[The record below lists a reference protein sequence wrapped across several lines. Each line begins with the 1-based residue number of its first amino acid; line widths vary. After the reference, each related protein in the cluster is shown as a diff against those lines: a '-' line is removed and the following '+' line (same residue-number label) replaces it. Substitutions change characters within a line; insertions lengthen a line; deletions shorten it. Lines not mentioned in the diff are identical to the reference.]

1 MLERLSALIVR
12 RSRIC
17 LILAVL
23 LVFASGAAGSALY
36 PKLSAGGFADSDSDS
51 ARGADLLQS
60 EFGSQASNLTLLVKS
75 PDSIDSTDT
84 ARDGRA
90 LAEKLATEP
99 GIDGV
104 SSYWTSGRAPQLRSR
119 DGKQALVLA
128 TIAGDETAVE
138 KRITGIQKD
147 YQKDFGS
154 LQVTFGGNA
163 VFQHEMNVQGQKDAT
178 KGESLAFP
186 ITLVLLVLIFGSV
199 VAALTPL
206 AVAIVAMLICMGIMW
221 ALLYVSTLSTLA
233 ISVVTLLGLGLAIDY
248 SLLFVNRYREE
259 LRAGRDVPAAIR
271 ITMNSAGRTVIFSAI
286 TVAIALT
293 GLIWFPLDA
302 IRSMGYVGVITGLTA
317 GATSVTVLPALLVAL
332 GPRIEKWRVL
342 KHRPAAAETDVTE
355 GFWHRLA
362 SAVMRRPIPVAIL
375 VTAFLLLLGAPA
387 LGMKLGM
394 PDERILPTSTMARQ
408 VADTLRSDFDTSG
421 QNSLLIVAPEANT
434 DPAALTEYA
443 TRLSAL
449 PAVAQVDTAT
459 GSFASGTQK
468 VAADPQNARFT
479 SGTATYFSVLPT
491 PSGLS
496 DSDALVKSVRQTQ
509 APFPT
514 MVTGIA
520 AVNYDATRAIID
532 RLPYALGS
540 VAIFMVV
547 LLFLVTGS
555 VLVPFLSLVLSVLS
569 LTATFGAL
577 VWIFQDGHLSWLL
590 GDFTATG
597 ALSASIPAMLFGLS
611 FGLAMDYQVFLLAR
625 IREEYDKSGDG
636 TVAVAVGL
644 ERTGRIVTAAALVI
658 SVVFLAFTVSG
669 ISLSKAFGI
678 GLPLAVLMDATL
690 VRGALLPA
698 TMRLCGKAA
707 WWAPLFLRNIF
718 ERTRLHYSGTEQAEP
733 VRSTTG

>member
-12 RSRIC
+12 RSRSF
-17 LILAVL
+17 LILAVV
-23 LVFASGAAGSALY
+23 LVFAGGAAGSALY
-36 PKLSAGGFADSDSDS
+36 PKLSAGGFAVADSDS

-60 EFGSQASNLTLLVKS
+60 EFGRHASNLTLLVSS
-75 PDSIDSTDT
+75 PDGVDAPD
-84 ARDGRA
+84 AVRDGQA
-90 LAEKLATEP
+90 LAQRLATEP
-99 GIDGV
+99 EVVGV
-104 SSYWTSGRAPQLRSR
+104 SSYWTSGQAPQLRSR
-119 DGKQALVLA
+119 DGEQALVLG

-138 KRITGIQKD
+138 QRITDIQRE

-154 LQVTFGGNA
+154 LRVKVGGNA

-206 AVAIVAMLICMGIMW
+206 AVAIVAMLICMGLMW
-221 ALLYVSTLSTLA
+221 VLLSVTTLSSLA

-259 LRAGRDVPAAIR
+259 LRAGRDVPDAIR
-271 ITMNSAGRTVIFSAI
+271 ITMGSAGRTVIFSAI

-302 IRSMGYVGVITGLTA
+302 IRSMGYVGVLTGLTA
-317 GATSVTVLPALLVAL
+317 GATAVTVLPALLVAL
-332 GPRIEKWRVL
+332 GPRIERWRVL
-342 KHRPAAAETDVTE
+342 RHRPAAVETDVTE

-362 SAVMRRPIPVAIL
+362 SAVMRRPIPVAVL
-375 VTAFLLLLGAPA
+375 VTAVLLLLGAPA

-408 VADTLRSDFDTSG
+408 VADTIRSDFDTSG

-434 DPAALTEYA
+434 DPAAITEFA
-443 TRLSAL
+443 TRLSEL
-449 PAVAQVDTAT
+449 PAVAQVDTST
-459 GSFASGTQK
+459 GTFASGRRT
-468 VAADPQNARFT
+468 AATGPQSAGFT
-479 SGTATYFSVLPT
+479 NGTAAYFSVLPT
-491 PSGLS
+491 PAGVS
-496 DSDALVKSVRQTQ
+496 DSTALVQSVRETE
-509 APFPT
+509 APFRT
-514 MVTGIA
+514 LVTGIA

-540 VAIFMVV
+540 VAVLMVV

-555 VLVPFLSLVLSVLS
+555 VLVPFLSLILSVLS

-577 VWIFQDGHLSWLL
+577 VWIFQDGHLAWLL
-590 GDFTATG
+590 GDFTPTG
-597 ALSASIPAMLFGLS
+597 TLSASVPAMLFGLS

-625 IREEYDKSGDG
+625 IREEYDRSGDG

-707 WWAPLFLRNIF
+707 WWAPPFLRTIF
-718 ERTRLHYSGTEQAEP
+718 ERTRLHRAAEP
-733 VRSTTG
+733 DVPVHSAAS